1 MVSAAIKA
9 WQAQVNKDLGVGT
22 VALGSE
28 LIIPGRFTSGSLA
41 LDVILGGEN
50 GQVGWPGN
58 QWVEIYG
65 PESSGKTAT
74 VLKTVAANQQLD
86 PDFMTFWVAGET
98 YDTQVALALGVDT
111 ERVVVA
117 PSQDL
122 EMSLELMLQAAGSK
136 EFGITVLD
144 SYPSQ
149 IPAEEDDKTMLE
161 YSMASAARK
170 FNQFWRKAGKAS
182 ARALDGSDPM
192 HLGIIVNQ
200 PRDKL
205 GAFQAHGGT
214 PQTTPGGHGKD
225 FAYYTRV
232 KVHREKWIWESRI
245 DQDNEAAQFK
255 VGQTIVWT
263 TMKNKSASPQQVAK
277 TDYYFTDP
285 MSLPFRRG
293 DYDMGKEC
301 VGVGILLGVIE
312 RSGTWLKYRDVQ
324 VQGKDAM
331 QQTIMSEPE
340 LVAVLREDVGRAVSD
355 PSLYTPP
362 VVTTKSRK
370 KKS

>member
-9 WQAQVNKDLGVGT
+9 WQAKVNNDLGAGT

-28 LIIPGRFTSGSLA
+28 LVIPGRFTSGSLA
-41 LDVILGGEN
+41 LDIILGGEN
-50 GQVGWPGN
+50 GQLGWPGN
-58 QWVEIYG
+58 QYVEIYG

-74 VLKTVAANQQLD
+74 VLKTVAANQALD
-86 PDFMTFWVAGET
+86 PDLTTFWVAGET
-98 YDTQVALALGVDT
+98 YDIDVAKALGVDT

-117 PSQDL
+117 PSRDL
-122 EMSLELMLQAAGSK
+122 EISLELMLQAAESK

-149 IPAEEDDKTMLE
+149 IAAEEDEKTMLE
-161 YSMASAARK
+161 YSVAAAARK

-182 ARALDGSDPM
+182 MRALDGSDPM

-205 GAFQAHGGT
+205 GAFQAHGT

-232 KVHREKWIWESRI
+232 KVHREQWIWESRV
-245 DQDNEAAQFK
+245 DQEGSSSQYK

-263 TMKNKSASPQQVAK
+263 TVKNKGAPPMQVAK

-285 MSLPFRRG
+285 VSMPFRRG
-293 DYDMGKEC
+293 DFDLGKEYA
-301 VGVGILLGVIE
+301 GVGILTGVIE
-312 RSGTWLKYRDVQ
+312 RSGSWLSYGDIK
-324 VQGKDAM
+324 VQGKEAM
-331 QQTIMSEPE
+331 ALALMAEPAAAE
-340 LVAVLREDVGRAVSD
+340 ALRLDVARALSDPTLFTPPAVSA
-355 PSLYTPP
+355 SR
-362 VVTTKSRK
+362 RK
-370 KKS
+370 KS